1 MLLERGSE
9 MLNILV
15 VEDEPTVRDAVARY
29 LRREGF
35 GVAMAGDGEEG
46 LRLALEQR
54 PDLVVL
60 DLMLPGLD
68 GLEVCRRLR
77 ATLQTPVVMLTA
89 KSEDHEV
96 VLGLGL
102 GADDYIRKPF
112 SPAELVA
119 RVKAV
124 LRRGQAPLPVGT
136 GLSCG
141 PLRIDA
147 LGRAVWLGERLI
159 DLTAK
164 EFDLLW
170 YLAQHLGQVFSR
182 EQILTRVWHY
192 DFAGDASTVT
202 VHMRHLREK
211 LEPDPSQPRFL
222 KTVWGVG
229 YKFDAR

>member
-1 MLLERGSE
+1 
-9 MLNILV
+9 MLNILI
-15 VEDEPTVRDAVARY
+15 VEDEPTVRDVVARY
-29 LRREGF
+29 LQREGY
-35 GVAMAGDGEEG
+35 GVSTAGDGEVG
-46 LRLALEQR
+46 LRLALERR

-77 ATLQTPVVMLTA
+77 ATVQTPVVMLTA
-89 KSEDHEV
+89 RSEDHDV

-124 LRRGQAPLPVGT
+124 LRRSHAPPAGA
-136 GLSCG
+136 GLSFG
-141 PLRIDA
+141 PLRIDVP
-147 LGRAVWLGERLI
+147 GRAVWLGDRQL

-170 YLAQHLGQVFSR
+170 YLARHPGQVFSR
-182 EQILTRVWHY
+182 EQILANVWNY
-192 DFAGDASTVT
+192 AYAGDASTVT
-202 VHMRHLREK
+202 VHIRHLREK
-211 LEPDPSQPRFL
+211 LEPDPGRPRFL

-229 YKFDAR
+229 YKFDTR

>member
-1 MLLERGSE
+1 

-15 VEDEPTVRDAVARY
+15 VEDEPTVRNVVARY
-29 LRREGF
+29 LQREGYA
-35 GVAMAGDGEEG
+35 VSTAGDGEEG
-46 LRLALEQR
+46 LRLALKHR
-54 PDLVVL
+54 PDLLVL

-77 ATLQTPVVMLTA
+77 ATLQTPVVMLSA
-89 KSEDHEV
+89 KGEDHDV

-119 RVKAV
+119 RIKAV
-124 LRRGQAPLPVGT
+124 LRRGQAPQGGA
-136 GLSCG
+136 GLSFG
-141 PLRIDA
+141 LLRIDA
-147 LGRAVWLGERLI
+147 LGRAVWLGERLL

-170 YLAQHLGQVFSR
+170 YLAQHPGQVFSR
-182 EQILTRVWHY
+182 EQILANVWKY
-192 DFAGDASTVT
+192 DYAGDASTVT

-211 LEPDPSQPRFL
+211 LELDPSQPRFL

>member
-1 MLLERGSE
+1 MI
-9 MLNILV
+9 NILV
-15 VEDEPTVRDAVARY
+15 VEDEPTVRDVVVRY
-29 LRREGF
+29 LQREGY
-35 GVAMAGDGEEG
+35 GVATAGDGEEG

-60 DLMLPGLD
+60 GLMLPVLD

-77 ATLQTPVVMLTA
+77 AALPTPVVMLSA
-89 KSEDHEV
+89 KGELHEV

-112 SPAELVA
+112 SPVELVA

-124 LRRGQAPLPVGT
+124 LRRSQPQPAGA
-136 GLSCG
+136 GLSFG
-141 PLRIDA
+141 PLRIDTT
-147 LGRAVWLGERLI
+147 GRAVWVGEHLLN
-159 DLTAK
+159 LTAK

-170 YLAQHLGQVFSR
+170 YLAQHPDQVFSR
-182 EQILTRVWHY
+182 EQIHAHIWKY
-192 DFAGDASTVT
+192 DYAGDASTVT
-202 VHMRHLREK
+202 VHMRRLREK
-211 LEPDPSQPRFL
+211 LEPDPGRPRFL